1 MRRHFLRVVTRVVV
15 LLTAD
20 AAAFVALRVAV
31 RAVRDGAVLGP
42 DLARW
47 AGQAIPRGYLGGW
60 QFAAAL
66 LVGLTFAGC
75 YARGDARRD
84 IGQIFKAVA
93 IAVGLSL
100 WQSVWAQPTQLVV
113 VQFLVTLVVTWALL
127 SVERV
132 IVDRVI
138 FRAVAWRRGGAERV
152 VFVGDRTDAEAN
164 RVHDRL
170 LRGQEIA
177 TTRWVNVH
185 SGHGLGD
192 SEYVSQVMDRIWGAL
207 ESSRADTVVVSGDV
221 DPRTFE
227 AIVESG
233 TSAGV
238 RVLAAPRVGMVA
250 RRRPGLVWYSDSP
263 FVELTIPALKAWQL
277 ILKRVVDIVV
287 SGVGIVLFSPLA
299 AVIAAAIR
307 LDSPGPVH
315 FSQERVGYA
324 GKVFRV
330 RKFRTMRVG
339 ADAEKATLAHLNHTG
354 DARLFKIPGD
364 PRITRV
370 GRFLR
375 KWSLDELPQLWNVL
389 VGDMSLVGPRPFFE
403 SDLREYLD
411 HHYARLGAKPGIT
424 GLWQVNGRS
433 GVTDFEEVVRLDREY
448 IDRWSLWLDIRVL
461 LRTAPAVLRRTG
473 AY

>member
-1 MRRHFLRVVTRVVV
+1 
-15 LLTAD
+15 
-20 AAAFVALRVAV
+20 
-31 RAVRDGAVLGP
+31 
-42 DLARW
+42 
-47 AGQAIPRGYLGGW
+47 
-60 QFAAAL
+60 
-66 LVGLTFAGC
+66 
-75 YARGDARRD
+75 
-84 IGQIFKAVA
+84 
-93 IAVGLSL
+93 
-100 WQSVWAQPTQLVV
+100 
-113 VQFLVTLVVTWALL
+113 
-127 SVERV
+127 
-132 IVDRVI
+132 
-138 FRAVAWRRGGAERV
+138 
-152 VFVGDRTDAEAN
+152 
-164 RVHDRL
+164 VHDRL
-170 LRGQEIA
+170 LGGQEIA
-177 TTRWVNVH
+177 ATRWVNVQ
-185 SGHGLGD
+185 SGNGAD
-192 SEYVSQVMDRIWGAL
+192 DPDYVGQVMDRIWGAL

-263 FVELTIPALKAWQL
+263 FVELTIPALQAWQL

-324 GKVFRV
+324 GKVFLV

-461 LRTAPAVLRRTG
+461 LRTVPAVLRRTG